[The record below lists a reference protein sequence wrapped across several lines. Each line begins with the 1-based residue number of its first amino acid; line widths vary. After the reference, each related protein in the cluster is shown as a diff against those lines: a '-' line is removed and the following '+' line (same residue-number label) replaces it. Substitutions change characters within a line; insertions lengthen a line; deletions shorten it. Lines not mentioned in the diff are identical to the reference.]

1 MRLIDADSLKAKFK
15 DPVIMAFV
23 KETIDNEPTVEIGR
37 ALPKVDY
44 TCAISKRAC
53 TFNDD
58 FWESFFARDAAHDN
72 CPIQAYENNDHLR
85 E

>member
-23 KETIDNEPTVEIGR
+23 KETIDNEPEAIVKCKDCKHTVSFTCGGVNCR
-37 ALPKVDY
+37 YCVVNDRDVDEH
-44 TCAISKRAC
+44 
-53 TFNDD
+53 D
-58 FWESFFARDAAHDN
+58 FCSYGEKG
-72 CPIQAYENNDHLR
+72 EG